1 MKLALA
7 TLPAPGAL
15 AAQTAVQRSTRT
27 AMYVGIIPGELT
39 QAVEAAHGRPTPNTT
54 AVPTRGTP

>member
-27 AMYVGIIPGELT
+27 KMHVGIMPGELA
-39 QAVEAAHGRPTPNTT
+39 QAAGVAHGRPTPNTT
-54 AVPTRGTP
+54 AVPTKGTP